1 MMNQNVRI
9 LKRSGLF
16 LSACFVS
23 IACVFTSCKKTN
35 SDLGIGI
42 LNADDLIQAGGV
54 DTFSL
59 VTYTIAEDSLPTDN
73 QNYALLGSCHDP
85 IMGVF
90 NANFYT
96 QLGLVGTTS
105 FSNTETYTV
114 DSVVLALDYAGS
126 FGEMDPMTFKVQRLM
141 DGLEDKDYYK
151 YDEITNLGPDL
162 VDPGFATQTP
172 NPAVNVVV
180 GEDTLDPQLRIRLIN
195 SLGTEFITNA
205 VANNIAFTSDAEF
218 KTYFNGLKV
227 SVQQTNPSVGEGGIL
242 YLDLNKNNTRLTV
255 YYHDSNNN
263 QFDWSFQV
271 EDDCYDFNHVE
282 INNTGYKPDQIL
294 TNPSMGQ
301 TEFYSQ
307 AFKSRAAIKFPGVSN
322 LKKSTVI
329 QNALLELPIQ
339 HHPLSTYYPSLSVN
353 AIYKNEAGEN
363 VLIGIASYNSSRNSY
378 TINVRDYLQD
388 IVAGKIDNNEIL
400 VSTSFFFSSSADR
413 IVFNGQNTTNKLK
426 PRLVIKYTE
435 F

>member
-23 IACVFTSCKKTN
+23 IACVFTSCKKTT

-42 LNADDLIQAGGV
+42 LNADQLIEAGGV

-59 VTYTIAEDSLPTDN
+59 VTYTVAEDSLPTDN
-73 QNYALLGSCHDP
+73 QSYAVLGSCHDP

-96 QLGLVGTTS
+96 QFGLVGTTT
-105 FSNTETYTV
+105 FEAGETFTV
-114 DSVVLALDYAGS
+114 DSVVLALDYAGY
-126 FGEMDPMTFKVQRLM
+126 FGEMDPLTFKVERLM

-151 YDEITNLGPDL
+151 YDEITNLGSDL
-162 VDPGFATQTP
+162 VDPSYSTQTP
-172 NPAVNVVV
+172 NPIADVVV
-180 GEDTLDPQLRIRLIN
+180 GQDTLDAQLRIKLLN
-195 SLGTEFITNA
+195 SLGDGIIADA
-205 VANNIAFTSDAEF
+205 VAGNIAFTTDAEF
-218 KTYFNGLKV
+218 KNYFKGLKV
-227 SVQQTNPSVGEGGIL
+227 SVQQTNPSVGNGGIL

-255 YYHDSNNN
+255 YYHDSNND
-263 QFDWSFQV
+263 QFDLSFQV
-271 EDDCYDFNHVE
+271 EDNCYDFNHVE
-282 INNTGYKPDQIL
+282 INNAGYKPNQIL
-294 TNPSMGQ
+294 SNASLGQ
-301 TEFYSQ
+301 TEYYAQ
-307 AFKSRAAIKFPGVSN
+307 AFKSRAAIRFPGVSN

-339 HHPLSTYYPSLSVN
+339 HHPQSKYFPSLSVN
-353 AIYKNEAGEN
+353 AIFVNEDGEN
-363 VLIGIASYNSSRNSY
+363 VLLGLASYNSSRNSY
-378 TINVRDYLQD
+378 TLNIRSYLQD
-388 IVAGKIDNNEIL
+388 IVAGKIENKEIL
-400 VSTSFFFSSSADR
+400 VSTSYYFSSSADR
-413 IVFNGQNTTNKLK
+413 IVFNGPNSTNKLK

>member
-1 MMNQNVRI
+1 MMNQNVRF

-23 IACVFTSCKKTN
+23 IASLFTSCKKSN

-42 LNADDLIQAGGV
+42 LNADQLIQAGGV

-73 QNYALLGSCHDP
+73 QNYAVLGSCHDP
-85 IMGVF
+85 IMGVL

-96 QLGLVGTTS
+96 QFGLVGTTS
-105 FSNTETYTV
+105 FDNNLSYTV

-126 FGEMDPMTFKVQRLM
+126 FGEMDPLTFKVEELNI
-141 DGLEDKDYYK
+141 DLEDKDYYK
-151 YDEITNLGPDL
+151 YDEITNLKPNI
-162 VDPGFATQTP
+162 VDPANATQTP
-172 NPAVNVVV
+172 NPIADVVV
-180 GEDTLDPQLRIRLIN
+180 GTDTVDAQLRIKLLN
-195 SLGTEFITNA
+195 TLGDQFITDA
-205 VANNIAFTSDAEF
+205 LANSSAFTSDALF
-218 KTYFNGLKV
+218 KNYFRGLKV
-227 SVQQTNPSVGEGGIL
+227 SVQQTNPSSGEGGIL
-242 YLDLNKNNTRLTV
+242 YLDLNKNNTRLTI
-255 YYHDSNNN
+255 YYHDSNNE

-282 INNTGYKPDQIL
+282 INNTGYKPDLIL
-294 TNPSMGQ
+294 TNPNMGQ
-301 TEFYSQ
+301 TEFYAQ
-307 AFKSRAAIKFPGVSN
+307 AFKSRAAIKFPGISN
-322 LKKSTVI
+322 LKKTTVI
-329 QNALLELPIQ
+329 QNALLELPVQ

-353 AIYKNEAGEN
+353 AIYKNADGEN
-363 VLIGIASYNSSRNSY
+363 VLIGIASYNSTRKSY
-378 TINVRDYLQD
+378 TINLRDHIQD
-388 IVAGKIDNNEIL
+388 IVAGKIDNGEIL